1 MGPTHPLSARQ
12 DDDSQTDAPL
22 VRFAELTLDCV
33 GRTLLAADGREIP
46 LTRGEFL
53 LLCAMVRGR
62 VLTRDHL
69 LDAVA
74 GRRAEPFDRSIDVMI
89 GRLRRKIEPDPKA
102 PQLIVTVAGLGYK
115 FATSVQTVETTS
127 SLGSE
132 PEAEPPEIA
141 HPAPERRQIT
151 ALAVELLA
159 TDGTNLPPP
168 TLRNRRR
175 SSTPIVITLPA
186 SSPVT
191 AGSSKMPVAAR

>member
-22 VRFAELTLDCV
+22 ARFAELTLDYV

-53 LLCAMVRGR
+53 LLCAMVRGRGR

-102 PQLIVTVAGLGYK
+102 PQLIVTVAGFGYK
-115 FATSVQTVETTS
+115 FAAPVQTVETTS

-159 TDGTNLPPP
+159 TDGH
-168 TLRNRRR
+168 
-175 SSTPIVITLPA
+175 
-186 SSPVT
+186 
-191 AGSSKMPVAAR
+191 